1 MSNNIWTITQLNHYI
16 KGRLDQDLYLKGI
29 YVEGEVSNLNLHPS
43 GHWYF
48 TLKDNSSR
56 LACVMFS
63 SYASKSKLIPANGMK
78 ILVKGSISV
87 FETTGQYQLY
97 AVELKPTGLG
107 ELALKLEQLKNK
119 LELLGYF
126 DLEHRIPIPNYPA
139 KIGVICGENTAA
151 YQDVIRT
158 LTRRWPLAKVY
169 PFFSLVQGKEAS
181 GELVKAIEKADKANL
196 DVIILARGGGS
207 LEDLWC
213 FNEEIVV
220 KAVYDCNTPIITGI
234 GHESDTTLVDY
245 VADLR
250 ASTPTA
256 AAEHATPDILE
267 VCELLKQDKQ
277 RLVQAGQQLLRKPTL
292 ELDLKYEK
300 LLKFTSNIH
309 QKQDSLQISY
319 QKLVKST
326 KIYAQNTRIGF
337 NLNNS
342 RFENETKN
350 ILVKYQAKQKIFPS
364 KLLEV
369 MKNYYKLKEEEASR
383 VAGLL
388 DAYSP
393 LKILS
398 RGYGV
403 ITDIDNKV
411 ISSVNQ
417 VNEGD
422 FLKVRLSD
430 GELNTK
436 ISERKIY
443 AKRK

>member
-1 MSNNIWTITQLNHYI
+1 MNNNIWTITQLNHYI

-139 KIGVICGENTAA
+139 KVGVICGENTAA

-369 MKNYYKLKEEEASR
+369 MKNYYKLKEEEAGR
-383 VAGLL
+383 ITGLL

>member
-1 MSNNIWTITQLNHYI
+1 MNNNIWTITQLNHYI

-56 LACVMFS
+56 LSCVMFS
-63 SYASKSKLIPANGMK
+63 SYASKSKLIPTNGMK

-97 AVELKPTGLG
+97 AVELRPTGLG
-107 ELALKLEQLKNK
+107 DLALKLEQLKNK
-119 LELLGYF
+119 LQLLGYF
-126 DLEHRIPIPNYPA
+126 EVEHRIPIPSYPD

-158 LTRRWPLAKVY
+158 LTRRWPIAKIY

-181 GELVKAIEKADKANL
+181 TDIVKALAKADKANL
-196 DVIILARGGGS
+196 DIIILARGGGS

-213 FNEEIVV
+213 FNEENVV
-220 KAVYDCNTPIITGI
+220 KAVYECTTPIITGI

-267 VCELLKQDKQ
+267 VRELLKQDKD

-292 ELDLKYEK
+292 ELDLRYEK
-300 LLKFTSNIH
+300 LLKFTNNVH
-309 QKQDSLQISY
+309 QKQDLLQISY

-326 KIYAQNTRIGF
+326 KIYAQNVRISF
-337 NLNNS
+337 NQNNS
-342 RFENETKN
+342 RFQNETKN
-350 ILVKYQAKQKIFPS
+350 LLVKYQSKQKIFPS

-369 MKNYYKLKEEEASR
+369 MNNYYKLKVEEASR
-383 VAGLL
+383 ISGLL

-403 ITDIDNKV
+403 ISDIDNKV
-411 ISSVNQ
+411 ITSVNQ
-417 VNEGD
+417 INQGD
-422 FLKVRLSD
+422 FLQIRLSD
-430 GELNTK
+430 GQLK
-436 ISERKIY
+436 AQISERKLY

>member
-369 MKNYYKLKEEEASR
+369 MKNYYKLKEEEAGR
-383 VAGLL
+383 ITGLL

-422 FLKVRLSD
+422 FLKVRLTD

>member
-1 MSNNIWTITQLNHYI
+1 MNNNIWTITQLNHYI

-97 AVELKPTGLG
+97 AIELKPTGLG

-126 DLEHRIPIPNYPA
+126 DSEHRIPIPSYPA

-158 LTRRWPLAKVY
+158 LNRRWPLAEIY

-181 GELVKAIEKADKANL
+181 AELVKALEKADKADL

-213 FNEEIVV
+213 FNEEIVI
-220 KAVYDCNTPIITGI
+220 KAVYDCKTPIITGI

-267 VCELLKQDKQ
+267 VRELLKQDKE
-277 RLVQAGQQLLRKPTL
+277 RLVQAGQQLLRKPSL

-309 QKQDSLQISY
+309 QKKDTLQIAY
-319 QKLVKST
+319 QKLIKST
-326 KIYAQNTRIGF
+326 KIYAQNVRIDF
-337 NLNNS
+337 NLRNS
-342 RFENETKN
+342 KFENETKKVL
-350 ILVKYQAKQKIFPS
+350 IQYQAKQKNFPA

-369 MKNYYKLKEEEASR
+369 MKNYYKLKAEEASR
-383 VAGLL
+383 ITGLL

-403 ITDIDNKV
+403 IADNDNKV
-411 ISSVNQ
+411 ITSVNQ
-417 VNEGD
+417 VKQGD
-422 FLKVRLSD
+422 FLKIRLSD
-430 GELNTK
+430 GELKTK
-436 ISERKIY
+436 ISERKLY